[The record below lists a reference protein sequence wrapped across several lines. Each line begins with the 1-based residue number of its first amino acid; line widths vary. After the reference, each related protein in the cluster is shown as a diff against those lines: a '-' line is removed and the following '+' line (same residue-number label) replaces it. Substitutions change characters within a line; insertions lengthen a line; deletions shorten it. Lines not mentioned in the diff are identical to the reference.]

1 MSRVFNF
8 GAGPATLPG
17 SVLRRAA
24 EEMLDWHGTGVSVME
39 MSHRSPAF
47 QSIFDQAEADLRDL
61 LAIPSNYH
69 VLFMHGGAI
78 AENAIIPLNLLGKK
92 RTADYVVTGSWSRK
106 SQHEARKYGYA
117 HIAASSEASGYSAVP
132 PMREWQL
139 SDDPAYLFVCTNE
152 TIDGV
157 EYAFD
162 PDMVA
167 LGRADVPLV
176 ADMSSHILSRQID
189 VSRYGLIFAGAQNN
203 VGTAGVTV
211 VIVRDDLLGRAHALC
226 PSAFDYR
233 RVADAKSMFNTPPI
247 YAIYIAGLV
256 FQWLRAQGGV
266 VAIEARNRQKAEL
279 LYGFIDGNAFYE
291 NRVDVGSRSRM
302 NVPFFL
308 RKAALE
314 PAFLKESAATGLIQ
328 LKGHKSI
335 GGMRVSIYNA
345 MPLDGVEALIDF
357 MQDFAKRNG

>member
-8 GAGPATLPG
+8 SAGPATLPG

-47 QSIFDQAEADLRDL
+47 QSICEQAEADLREL

-69 VLFMHGGAI
+69 VLFMQGGAI
-78 AENAIIPLNLLGKK
+78 AENAIIPLNLLGNKNG
-92 RTADYVVTGSWSRK
+92 ADYVVTGSWSRK
-106 SQHEARKYGYA
+106 SQREARKYCDV
-117 HIAASSEASGYSAVP
+117 HIAASSEASGFTSVP
-132 PMREWQL
+132 PTHEWQL

-167 LGRADVPLV
+167 LGRAAVPLV
-176 ADMSSHILSRQID
+176 ADMSSHLLSRQID
-189 VSRYGLIFAGAQNN
+189 VSRYGLIFGSAQKNIGIAGM
-203 VGTAGVTV
+203 TL
-211 VIVRDDLLGRAHALC
+211 VIVRDDLLGQAHELC

-233 RVADAKSMFNTPPI
+233 LVAGAKSMYNTPPT

-266 VAIEARNRQKAEL
+266 AAIEARNRQKAQR
-279 LYGFIDGNAFYE
+279 LYGFIDANAFYE
-291 NRVDVGSRSRM
+291 TRVDTDCRSRM
-302 NVPFFL
+302 NLPFFL
-308 RKAALE
+308 REASLDAL
-314 PAFLKESAATGLIQ
+314 FLKESAAAGLVQ
-328 LKGHKSI
+328 LKGHKSV
-335 GGMRVSIYNA
+335 GGMRASIYNA